1 VDHASIL
8 KMTRLDCLWQ
18 LMCFSWRREYFLE
31 LGGNVWDFS
40 GGCLRDWIP
49 ASKLWCANPT
59 LWYQASHHTSWREH
73 TKISDFGLAKLY
85 PTNINAVTLTA
96 AWGTIGYI
104 APELFYKSFPNVS
117 YKADV
122 FSFGMLLMEM
132 DGKRK
137 NKNPAAESSS

>member
-1 VDHASIL
+1 MYEISLGTAWGIEYLHRSGDMQIL
-8 KMTRLDCLWQ
+8 NFYIKPHNILLD
-18 LMCFSWRREYFLE
+18 E
-31 LGGNVWDFS
+31 
-40 GGCLRDWIP
+40 
-49 ASKLWCANPT
+49 KT
-59 LWYQASHHTSWREH
+59 
-73 TKISDFGLAKLY
+73 TKVSDAKLY